1 MKLYLDDVRNP
12 PDASW
17 TLARNIREAQRLV
30 EANKGQITNMSL
42 DHDLGICYCRPCAF
56 SSSEEPCQDDNGAV
70 ICDCTCHVEE
80 PSGLDFLKWIN
91 ETGNWPTFPPTVH
104 SANPV
109 GGPRM
114 TFYIKDFG
122 NYETT

>member
-1 MKLYLDDVRNP
+1 LKLYLDDVRNP
-12 PDASW
+12 PDGW
-17 TLARNIREAQRLV
+17 TLARNIREAQRIV
-30 EANKGQITNMSL
+30 EANKGRITNMSL

-91 ETGNWPTFPPTVH
+91 ETGNWPTYPPTVH

-114 TFYIKDFG
+114 LHYIKDFG